1 MPQSHAR
8 LIGTR
13 VPAVRLGELVEG
25 QLRAV
30 RASDI
35 FGRGASVIVGM
46 PGAFTPLCS
55 EKHLPNL
62 ISNADRLRAS
72 GFREIAC
79 VATSDPYSVE
89 AWARAADPGRK
100 VRFLSDG
107 NLSLV
112 RSLGLTTHA
121 TRHFL
126 GECSERYML
135 TVRDGVI
142 ASVRVED
149 EITDFSCTRSDD
161 LVLEEV

>member
-1 MPQSHAR
+1 MPQSHR
-8 LIGTR
+8 LVGTGMP
-13 VPAVRLGELVEG
+13 VVRLGEMVND

-35 FGRGASVIVGM
+35 FGRGASVVVGM
-46 PGAFTPLCS
+46 PGAFTPLCT

-72 GFREIAC
+72 GFTEIAC
-79 VATSDPYSVE
+79 VATSDPYSID
-89 AWARAADPGRK
+89 AWARAIDPARK

-107 NLSLV
+107 NLNLV
-112 RSLGLTTHA
+112 RALGLTTHA
-121 TRHFL
+121 TRLFL
-126 GECSERYML
+126 GECSERYLL

-149 EITDFSCTRSDD
+149 EITNFSCTRTDD